1 MEHRYL
7 LQPLVWTARGTYYNV
22 EGHPFPLTGQS
33 HLLRDGHRWQLKGEM
48 SVAAPQPLHIRNDY
62 SISPTEIPSTLQW
75 TSCNPALGTLTGAFT
90 FVGDCIVSVYRSPDG
105 AYSGTETLWLQAD
118 GTYYNVGVSFC
129 RDSRM
134 SSWTAVL
141 RAAQ

>member
-33 HLLRDGHRWQLKGEM
+33 RLLRDGHRWQLKGEM

-75 TSCNPALGTLTGAFT
+75 TSCNPALGTLTGTFT
-90 FVGDCIVSVYRSPDG
+90 FVGDCIVSE
-105 AYSGTETLWLQAD
+105 ALWLQAD

-129 RDSRM
+129 RGSRM